1 MYNFE
6 TSVVYRLVC
15 FVIYSPKGD
24 LALLTLPRIYM
35 TIPLR
40 IRYRTI
46 EIGENDIHICT
57 LRDKQQ
63 FSDPKN
69 TAFDLGISSAA
80 WPIFG
85 TIWPS
90 GIVLAHHMLNFDIK
104 NKRILEI
111 GCGMALSSHLLN
123 KREAN
128 ITATDYHP
136 EVKVFLDRNIQLN
149 NGRNIAFERVDWAND
164 TSELGL
170 FDLIIGSDLLYEDTH
185 VSLLAQFIKKHAM
198 PKSEI
203 IIVDPGRGRK
213 NKLSLKMTEQ
223 GFQSDHSKPENT
235 DYLEENFKG
244 HILRYYR
251 NPKDI

>member
-1 MYNFE
+1 
-6 TSVVYRLVC
+6 
-15 FVIYSPKGD
+15 
-24 LALLTLPRIYM
+24 M
-35 TIPLR
+35 TAPLR
-40 IRYRTI
+40 IRYSTI
-46 EIGENDIHICT
+46 EIGNNDIHLCT

-63 FSDPKN
+63 FSDPEN
-69 TAFDLGISSAA
+69 TALNLGISSAT

-85 TIWPS
+85 IIWPS
-90 GIVLAHHMLNFDIK
+90 SIVLAHHMMDFDIQD
-104 NKRILEI
+104 KRILEI
-111 GCGMALSSHLLN
+111 GCGMALTSLLLN
-123 KREAN
+123 EREAD

-136 EVKVFLDRNIQLN
+136 EVKVFLDRNIRLN

-170 FDLIIGSDLLYEDTH
+170 FDLIVGSDLLYEDSH
-185 VSLLAQFIKKHAM
+185 VSLLAQFIQKHTL

-223 GFQSDHSKPENT
+223 GFKSDHNKPENT
-235 DYLEENFKG
+235 DYLGESFKG

-251 NPKDI
+251 DPKDI